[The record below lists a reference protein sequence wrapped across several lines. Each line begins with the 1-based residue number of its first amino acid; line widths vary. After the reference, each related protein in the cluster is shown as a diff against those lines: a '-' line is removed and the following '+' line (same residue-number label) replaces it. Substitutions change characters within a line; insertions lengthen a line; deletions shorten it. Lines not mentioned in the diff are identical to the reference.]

1 MSTQAFEIQLYEKL
15 NQFFFE
21 HDYLLMVDKKQYRKI
36 TSSGF
41 LNVIFTCTSYE
52 NEILLDVN
60 IGCRNEKIEQI
71 AQQYLGNSRD
81 YWGDANTFVI
91 SIGKFNDSKNFR
103 YKIQTD
109 SDLDDVCEEVR
120 SFMLTHGFEFLET
133 HSSLEA
139 INHMFNATPK
149 ISCKYAYNQSHRRFK
164 GLIVA
169 KLVNDDNFKDLF
181 EKHQRGLIFSVAPE
195 EELQKFDRLMGF
207 LMYVSDN

>member
-1 MSTQAFEIQLYEKL
+1 MSIQAFEIQLYEKL

-36 TSSGF
+36 TTSGF

-60 IGCRNEKIEQI
+60 MGCRNEKIEQI
-71 AQQYLGNSRD
+71 AQQYLGNARD
-81 YWGDANTFVI
+81 YWEDANTFVI

-109 SDLDDVCEEVR
+109 SDLDDACEEIR
-120 SFMLTHGFEFLET
+120 SFLLVHGFEFLQSNHT
-133 HSSLEA
+133 LDA
-139 INHMFNATPK
+139 IHQMFNATPK
-149 ISCKYAYNQSHRRFK
+149 LPCKYVYNQSHRRFK
-164 GLIVA
+164 GLIVS
-169 KLVNDDNFKDLF
+169 KFVNDENFKDLF
-181 EKHQRGLIFSVAPE
+181 EKHRRGLIFSHASE
-195 EELQKFDRLMGF
+195 EEVQTFDRLMGF

>member
-36 TSSGF
+36 TPSGF
-41 LNVIFTCTSYE
+41 LNVIFTCTFYE

-60 IGCRNEKIEQI
+60 MGCRNEKIEQI
-71 AQQYLGNSRD
+71 AQQFLGNAPD
-81 YWGDANTFVI
+81 YWEDANTFVI

-109 SDLDDVCEEVR
+109 SDLDDACEEIR
-120 SFMLTHGFEFLET
+120 SFLLTHGFEFLET
-133 HSSLEA
+133 HSTLEA
-139 INHMFNATPK
+139 INLMFNATPK
-149 ISCKYAYNQSHRRFK
+149 LPCKYVYNQSHRRFK

-169 KLVNDDNFKDLF
+169 KFVHHETFNDLF
-181 EKHQRGLIFSVAPE
+181 EKHQRGLIFSLATE
-195 EELQKFDRLMGF
+195 EELQTFDRLMGF

>member
-1 MSTQAFEIQLYEKL
+1 
-15 NQFFFE
+15 
-21 HDYLLMVDKKQYRKI
+21 
-36 TSSGF
+36 
-41 LNVIFTCTSYE
+41 
-52 NEILLDVN
+52 
-60 IGCRNEKIEQI
+60 
-71 AQQYLGNSRD
+71 
-81 YWGDANTFVI
+81 VI

-149 ISCKYAYNQSHRRFK
+149 ISCKYVYNQSHRRFK
-164 GLIVA
+164 GLIAA

-181 EKHQRGLIFSVAPE
+181 EKHQRGLIF
-195 EELQKFDRLMGF
+195 Q
-207 LMYVSDN
+207 